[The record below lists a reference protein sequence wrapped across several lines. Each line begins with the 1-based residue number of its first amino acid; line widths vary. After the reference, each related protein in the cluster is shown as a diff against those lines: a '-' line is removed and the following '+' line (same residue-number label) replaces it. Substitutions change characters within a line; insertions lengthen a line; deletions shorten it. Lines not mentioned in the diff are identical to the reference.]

1 MQVPDVSIYSSEDYG
16 LKETQYLETALSVR
30 YPPMTPTKWRVF
42 TMMLQ
47 KRITFAK
54 PGAKTTGARAGA
66 SLSPWLVICGLVAAL
81 LHPSMNAR
89 LRAFLA
95 FLISHVQH

>member
-1 MQVPDVSIYSSEDYG
+1 MQVPDVSIYSSENYG

-47 KRITFAK
+47 KRIPFAK
-54 PGAKTTGARAGA
+54 PGAETTGA

-81 LHPSMNAR
+81 LHPSLNAR